1 MDSGRKTGFESYRP
15 QPPESNR
22 AARVVRVIIKKNTIK
37 TTSREFMPSSTFFNT
52 PQFFYDN
59 NSLSCTFARVLF
71 ENYLKS
77 EVALLYK
84 LQDSLMSPISP
95 SLPSC
100 SSLGTD

>member
-52 PQFFYDN
+52 PQFFYDT